1 MAERSHNPDMKKII
15 ALLLFVSTVA
25 FGQSYPS
32 PTYNNLTLIHP
43 LPVTSG
49 GTGSNTGTGALTNI
63 GADPI
68 PVTNNVQYVSTA
80 GNNANSGASPGLA
93 RVSIQTAVNAL
104 SATGGIVYV
113 AGTYSLTSTLAMQ
126 PNVRLICV
134 DGATITQPNGQNLA
148 LLIDFSANTAN
159 GASIQNCIIDGNRAN
174 NTDNANN
181 ILVYI
186 ATASNVTL
194 TGNTIRNGNG
204 SLVDVSTGLLPV
216 ITYNKFSNT
225 YVGPIYFVTGVSQE
239 PTYGQVIGNTISGN
253 IGQHAITLN
262 NSDYNV
268 VSGNTIN
275 AALQTGMTVNTAGT
289 TVTSTAGPNFST
301 LSPGSFIILNGG
313 AEFLITSITDNTHLV
328 VNTTPGTLTG
338 VPAAAG
344 PGDLISLLAA
354 SHNTIANNSTVG
366 GVGGGI
372 VVSNFV
378 AGESTQKN
386 QIIGNSIYKVGEGC
400 IELESENTF
409 GTQVFDNQIRGNNL
423 ADCGAGGTAVA
434 SNTQY
439 GIALIDFNPNTLL
452 NTFIDGN
459 YVRDDQGSP
468 TTQNWMGITSVAVGQ
483 VFVGKNTNVSTV
495 NVGVAGGIS
504 SVSLG
509 AGWGSTAT
517 SSAVTS
523 YGGAFQLTITSNGTG
538 QATGATV
545 TVNTRATTSDNPPVM
560 NCKFTGGTGTT
571 NTVFGELP
579 GTDSSPSLQVFQFA
593 GVPVAGNTY
602 IFLCRG

>member
-1 MAERSHNPDMKKII
+1 MKKII
-15 ALLLFVSTVA
+15 ALLLFFSTVA

-49 GTGSNTGTGALTNI
+49 GTGSNTGAGALTNI

-93 RVSIQTAVNAL
+93 RASIQTAVNAL

-126 PNVRLICV
+126 PKVRIICV
-134 DGATITQPNGQNLA
+134 DGATITQPNGQNLTT
-148 LLIDFSANTAN
+148 LIDFSANTAN
-159 GASIQNCIIDGNRAN
+159 GASIQNCTVNGNRAN
-174 NTDNANN
+174 NTDNANDFLLYVGPAN
-181 ILVYI
+181 D
-186 ATASNVTL
+186 VTV
-194 TGNTIRNGNG
+194 TGNLIENSNGYG
-204 SLVDVSTGLLPV
+204 VDVSTGLRP
-216 ITYNKFSNT
+216 IISYNKWTNF
-225 YVGPIYFVTGVSQE
+225 YVGPIYAITGVAQTA
-239 PTYGQVIGNTISGN
+239 TYGQFVGNTMYGA
-253 IGQHAITLN
+253 IGSHAITLN

-275 AALQTGMTVNTAGT
+275 AALQTGMTVNTSGT
-289 TVTSTAGPNFST
+289 TVTSTAGPNFSA

-344 PGDLISLLAA
+344 PGDLVSLLAT
-354 SHNTIANNSTVG
+354 SHNTIANNSTTG

-386 QIIGNSIYKVGEGC
+386 NIIGNTIYNSGEGC

-423 ADCGAGGTAVA
+423 GDCGVGGTAVA

-452 NTFIDGN
+452 NTFIDDN

-468 TTQNWMGITSVAVGQ
+468 TTQNWLGITSVGVGQ
-483 VFVGKNTNVSTV
+483 VFVGKNTNISTV
-495 NVGVAGGIS
+495 SAGVAGGIS
-504 SVSLG
+504 SVGLS

-517 SSAVTS
+517 SSAITS
-523 YGGAFQLTITSNGTG
+523 YGSSFVLTVTSSGTG
-538 QATGATV
+538 QAANAVV
-545 TVNTRATTSDNPPVM
+545 TVNTRATTADNPPVM
-560 NCKFTGGTGTT
+560 NCKQIGGSSTLL
-571 NTVFGELP
+571 TVYGETP
-579 GTDSSPSLQVFQFA
+579 GTD
-593 GVPVAGNTY
+593 GVPGFQAFIVSTAPAAGNTY
-602 IFLCRG
+602 TFLCRG